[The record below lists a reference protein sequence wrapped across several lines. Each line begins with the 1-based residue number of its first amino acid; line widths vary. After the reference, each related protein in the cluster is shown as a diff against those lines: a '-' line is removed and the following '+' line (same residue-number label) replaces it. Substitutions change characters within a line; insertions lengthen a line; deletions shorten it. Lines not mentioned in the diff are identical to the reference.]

1 MTLSCMT
8 AVLTAQISAIVVFL
22 RTLNASATGLINGT
36 QRLTPANQC
45 TCFQPSPTKTWDVA
59 DIDSGCC
66 RDPLHGANTPSWC
79 GADIEPKVDGPCS
92 IADPKAKFSCLCAQT
107 ACPASKLGCYRQAPI
122 RRPRSTCPGI
132 RLPWSK
138 RGLCCPRA
146 HSAGSRKSSFTLFT
160 SWRVKHGNASSHWMA
175 NAGMATP
182 ASEAVSSVGPAAA
195 TWTTKTVWHG
205 AAHSCSAL
213 WSLSSQQFLSCH
225 SPLPHFPSSK

>member
-1 MTLSCMT
+1 MAAASRQWWKASNPPEVASRLVCHKGS
-8 AVLTAQISAIVVFL
+8 VLGPLLFLVYYRDLPSVTSSSTTMFADDTQLYDRCLNSPNHCNCRISEDLERISNWANQWDTTF
-22 RTLNASATGLINGT
+22 NASKSMHM
-36 QRLTPANQC
+36 
-45 TCFQPSPTKTWDVA
+45 FFKPSPTKTWDVA

-132 RLPWSK
+132 RLPCMGWLPK
-138 RGLCCPRA
+138 ARLCCPRA

-160 SWRVKHGNASSHWMA
+160 S
-175 NAGMATP
+175 
-182 ASEAVSSVGPAAA
+182 
-195 TWTTKTVWHG
+195 
-205 AAHSCSAL
+205 
-213 WSLSSQQFLSCH
+213 
-225 SPLPHFPSSK
+225 